1 MCKTNAKP
9 FNLVII
15 SCYDPNANQSDESA
29 EFYSQ
34 TMALKQT
41 KLDDIVFILG
51 YFNTKVR
58 VQVTSK
64 PVGKY

>member
-1 MCKTNAKP
+1 MCKTNAKS

-15 SCYDPNANQSDESA
+15 SCYDPNANQSDEGA

-51 YFNTKVR
+51 
-58 VQVTSK
+58 
-64 PVGKY
+64 